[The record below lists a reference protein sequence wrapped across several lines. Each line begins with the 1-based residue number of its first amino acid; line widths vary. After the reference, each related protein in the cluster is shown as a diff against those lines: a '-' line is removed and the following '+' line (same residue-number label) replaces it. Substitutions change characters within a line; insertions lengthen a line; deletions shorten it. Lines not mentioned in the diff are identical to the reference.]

1 MRRSSTAFS
10 LPGLPGRAGSATP
23 PPPDS
28 DTASI
33 AGSVSSKHER
43 EDSSPSLNKLL
54 TTSPPAVSTPSPI
67 PESPAR
73 EAAALTAEPLPAPTK
88 EPSPLSGQVVT
99 ADSAPATSAEEPPA
113 PQPAPNDT
121 QPPSEPFG
129 STEPKPS
136 QPNPSVV
143 VEDASASAPEIA
155 PVFTDE
161 PEEIPVAPQSSPPS
175 APASVPVSKPST
187 PPARVPTA
195 PSAPV
200 TPPAKPV
207 TSSGYFDISR
217 RASATAEIENVSN
230 VWANNSTENVS
241 SPQGQRIVSQ
251 KQSLSSLGR
260 PGSSVSNSV
269 GAPALQSRKAS
280 RGSFQPRERDIAG
293 STYTWSN
300 SSGIGFKPTGGIED
314 PFADPKA
321 AVQPQPQ
328 NVIPAQAVAAVSP
341 AETIHVPEPF
351 DPRSPRDET
360 MVPAAE
366 PAALALPPMHEVI
379 SSQPSRQPSGY
390 NLGASASDPMDYF
403 GRSQDERRPLL
414 TSSRPS
420 TPPIITTFHGH
431 TTSSSAARPYHS
443 SGIAHPTV
451 VAQPTPQWAR
461 PARFD
466 VNGSARNNYDYGS
479 VRRPYADSGWYEYV
493 LPHGIRY
500 FGNPEK
506 RATTDLDLRSHAR
519 LEEVER
525 VMESAMENVA
535 ERQVPDGCEMWIRR
549 SHKVSGWS
557 RKKGATMGDLVV
569 FWVDHRYR
577 RILTDVPNDDGAVSG
592 EDDRLDDEYRYWS
605 YVEMHPA
612 HVVLSQASRQE
623 AADALHWSYTDR
635 LLAHAQ
641 PIQPPFSQE
650 ECQELLR
657 LLNDPSQQSTLSYT
671 RMVARVLLRAAHWR
685 QVNFR
690 PHKPLPRDIIVAH
703 TPRQTPM
710 LRTTVEILIGILC
723 LGIPFLFVDRARYS
737 GHFDVEGNASTQSS
751 APLFVVGACT
761 CLVSAIILSA
771 SVTLI
776 SFPGLDSI
784 ARIGGLVA
792 ISCSV
797 LSMVTSFLSIFRY
810 KAEMAQGSAAVHH
823 AAAAAREGFVFLP
836 RRSILLSL
844 PLVFLAYSVAGF
856 ITGVVV
862 YSFRT
867 ATINFAHAG
876 MPAVAIK
883 FDEYARWMVVGVLG
897 ALTGVLIASVVVSRR

>member
-1 MRRSSTAFS
+1 M
-10 LPGLPGRAGSATP
+10 
-23 PPPDS
+23 
-28 DTASI
+28 
-33 AGSVSSKHER
+33 
-43 EDSSPSLNKLL
+43 
-54 TTSPPAVSTPSPI
+54 
-67 PESPAR
+67 
-73 EAAALTAEPLPAPTK
+73 
-88 EPSPLSGQVVT
+88 
-99 ADSAPATSAEEPPA
+99 
-113 PQPAPNDT
+113 
-121 QPPSEPFG
+121 
-129 STEPKPS
+129 
-136 QPNPSVV
+136 
-143 VEDASASAPEIA
+143 
-155 PVFTDE
+155 
-161 PEEIPVAPQSSPPS
+161 
-175 APASVPVSKPST
+175 
-187 PPARVPTA
+187 
-195 PSAPV
+195 
-200 TPPAKPV
+200 
-207 TSSGYFDISR
+207 
-217 RASATAEIENVSN
+217 
-230 VWANNSTENVS
+230 
-241 SPQGQRIVSQ
+241 
-251 KQSLSSLGR
+251 
-260 PGSSVSNSV
+260 SNSV

-300 SSGIGFKPTGGIED
+300 SSGIAFKPAGAIDD
-314 PFADPKA
+314 PFADPKV

-328 NVIPAQAVAAVSP
+328 TVIPAQVVAAVSP

-366 PAALALPPMHEVI
+366 PAAIALPPMHEVI

-390 NLGASASDPMDYF
+390 NLGASGSDHVDYF

-420 TPPIITTFHGH
+420 TPPIITTFPGH
-431 TTSSSAARPYHS
+431 TASSSVARSYRS
-443 SGIAHPTV
+443 SGTAHPPV

-525 VMESAMENVA
+525 IMESAMENVA

-577 RILTDVPNDDGAVSG
+577 RILNDVPTDDGAVSG

-612 HVVLSQASRQE
+612 HVVLSQGSRQE

-635 LLAHAQ
+635 LLAHPQ

-710 LRTTVEILIGILC
+710 LRTAVEILIGILC

-737 GHFDVEGNASTQSS
+737 GHYDVEGNASTQSS

-856 ITGVVV
+856 ITGVVI